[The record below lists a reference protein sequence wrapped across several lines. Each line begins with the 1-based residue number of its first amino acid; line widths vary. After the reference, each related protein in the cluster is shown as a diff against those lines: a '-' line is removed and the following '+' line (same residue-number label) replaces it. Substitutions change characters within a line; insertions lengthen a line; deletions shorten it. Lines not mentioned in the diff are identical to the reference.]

1 MRVLVIGESCKD
13 VFNYGACYR
22 MCPEAPVP
30 VFNSIRLVENG
41 GMAMNVYNNLLSM
54 GEIVDIKTNPNWN
67 SITKTRFVDTR
78 TNHMFMRL
86 DNNDKHYGVC
96 DIETID
102 LGLYDAVIASDYNKG
117 YLTEKTLE
125 IISNKSK
132 LSFLDSKKILGPWAE
147 NFSFIKIN
155 NFEYEKTKHTI
166 TDKLS
171 DKLIV
176 TRGPRGCEYQGRI
189 YSVDPVEVKDT
200 SGAGDTFIAAVCSA
214 YSKNQDIKKSL
225 IYANY
230 CSTKVVQKKGIAVV

>member
-13 VFNYGACYR
+13 VFNYGACHR

-30 VFNSIRLVENG
+30 VFNSIRLIENG

-54 GEIVDIKTNPNWN
+54 GNLVDIKTNTNWD
-67 SITKTRFVDTR
+67 SITKTRFVDVR

-86 DNNDKHYGVC
+86 DNNDKQYGVC
-96 DIETID
+96 DIETIN
-102 LGLYDAVIASDYNKG
+102 LESYDAVIASDYNKG

-125 IISNKSK
+125 VISNKSK

-176 TRGPRGCEYQGRI
+176 TRGPAGCTYQGKL
-189 YSVDPVEVKDT
+189 YAVDPVDVKDT
-200 SGAGDTFIAAVCSA
+200 SGAGDTFIAAVCSE
-214 YSKNQDIKKSL
+214 YSKNQDIEKSL
-225 IYANY
+225 IYANH
-230 CSTKVVQKKGIAVV
+230 CSTKVVQKKGIAIA